1 MEPTLGPPNG
11 GKDAPSTR
19 GEANAAAEETRPSEM
34 AVALAE
40 LGRVLDAR
48 VGVPVRR
55 VLDRVERA
63 LTRTA
68 SRGE

>member
-1 MEPTLGPPNG
+1 MEPTPGSPNG
-11 GKDAPSTR
+11 GKYAPSTR
-19 GEANAAAEETRPSEM
+19 GEADAAAEETRPSEM
-34 AVALAE
+34 TVALSE

-48 VGVPVRR
+48 VGGPARR

-68 SRGE
+68 SGDR